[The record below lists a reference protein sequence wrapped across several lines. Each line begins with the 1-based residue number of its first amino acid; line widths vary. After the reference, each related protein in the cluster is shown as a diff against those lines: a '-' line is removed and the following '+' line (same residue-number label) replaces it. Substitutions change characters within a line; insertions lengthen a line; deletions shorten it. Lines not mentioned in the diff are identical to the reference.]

1 MKDITEK
8 DTRNPIDEE
17 DDFFPFVVPLDGR
30 KIDGKAIGEL
40 INYCR
45 RTGKSVSD
53 FTLKEKIKYRITD
66 GSYDHEKYGVKP
78 LSE

>member
-1 MKDITEK
+1 MKDIMEK

-45 RTGKSVSD
+45 RTGKQYQ
-53 FTLKEKIKYRITD
+53 TLHWKKKLNI
-66 GSYDHEKYGVKP
+66 V
-78 LSE
+78 